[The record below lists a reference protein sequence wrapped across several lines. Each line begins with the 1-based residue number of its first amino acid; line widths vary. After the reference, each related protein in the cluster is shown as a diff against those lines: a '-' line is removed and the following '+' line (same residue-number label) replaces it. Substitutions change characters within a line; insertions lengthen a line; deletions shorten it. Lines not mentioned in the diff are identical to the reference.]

1 MKNINLPFIV
11 LIITVLYSCNSYRI
25 DNPGITN
32 NELEDH
38 ITYLASGELKGR
50 LPGTKGDSMSASY
63 IRDNLKGWGL
73 QPLSGNG
80 IQEFEIVKTVKAGDS
95 NRLLINN
102 KLVDKDKFMPMSFSE
117 DTTVSGEIV
126 FAGYGFSITSDTLR
140 WNDYKNL
147 DVSNK
152 WVMLLRA
159 DPEIDDQASKF
170 AQVSNDRNKAMLAK
184 DMGAAGVLLV
194 SGYNFDPEDKFEK
207 MSGGEY
213 STGIPVFR
221 IKREVADMILSH
233 KKTTIREAEKKLN
246 STYSPLSFEIPL
258 KVEGHSDIYEEKVT
272 TGNVAMVLQ
281 GNDPVLKEEYIIIG
295 GHFDHLGMGGQGT
308 SSRAPDT
315 TAVHY
320 GADDNASGIAAM
332 LEIAEKFAGEESNAR
347 SIIFAGF
354 AAEEMGLL
362 GSKYFADNMTIEKER
377 INAMIN
383 LDMIGRLKD
392 NNTLQVSGTGTAE
405 SLEEIIK
412 SHNDT
417 SVLMLTLSEEG
428 YGPSDHSSFYGK
440 DIPVLFF
447 STGAHLDYHTPFDTP
462 GKINY
467 EGLLRVTDFIYDISS
482 ELANQDSMLVFT
494 EAGPKTRMNRGMRRK
509 GVTLGI
515 MPDFAG
521 NVKNGLRA
529 DFVIPGRPAENGG
542 MKKGD
547 IITAINGK
555 EINNIEDYMYR
566 LSKLE
571 HGQTIQV
578 EILRGEDKELLI
590 IAL

>member
-1 MKNINLPFIV
+1 MKNINLLFIV
-11 LIITVLYSCNSYRI
+11 LIITFLYSCNPYRI
-25 DNPGITN
+25 DNPAITGD
-32 NELEDH
+32 ELEDH
-38 ITYLASGELKGR
+38 INYLASDALEGR

-63 IRDNLKGWGL
+63 IKDNLEGWGL
-73 QPLSGNG
+73 KPLSGNV
-80 IQEFEIVKTVKAGDS
+80 IQEFEIVKTVKAGDD
-95 NRLLINN
+95 NRLMINN
-102 KLVDKDKFMPMSFSE
+102 KQVDRDKFMPMAFSE

-126 FAGYGFSITSDTLR
+126 FAGYGFSISSDTLR

-147 DVSNK
+147 EVSNK

-159 DPEIDDQASKF
+159 DPEVDDQSSKF

-207 MSGGEY
+207 LAGGEY

-221 IKREVADMILSH
+221 INREVADMILSH
-233 KKTTIREAEKKLN
+233 KETTIREAEENLN
-246 STYSPLSFEIPL
+246 STYSPLSFDIPL
-258 KVEGHSDIYEEKVT
+258 TVEGQSDIYEEKVT

-281 GNDPVLKEEYIIIG
+281 GNDPVLKNEYIIIG

-332 LEIAEKFAGEESNAR
+332 LEIAEKFAGEESNSR

-362 GSKYFADNMTIEKER
+362 GSKYFADNMTIETGR

-392 NNTLQVSGTGTAE
+392 NNTMQVSGTGTAE
-405 SLEEIIK
+405 TLEEIIK

-417 SVLMLTLSEEG
+417 SVLRLALSEEG

-494 EAGPKTRMNRGMRRK
+494 EAGPKTRMNRRMRRK

-578 EILRGEDKELLI
+578 EILRGEDEELLL